1 MTASQEIVRRVDAMG
16 TGRVFSIADLGLP
29 ADWWENI
36 RVKLGRMVKERKLIK
51 VTNGKYYRPEIS
63 ILGSVPPSTREL
75 VKDILYEN
83 GELKGYLTEFSIW
96 DSMGLTTQFSSTIV
110 IGLNKRKD
118 PIIRNGRN
126 IRFII
131 QPNEIKE
138 GYVRLLQIL
147 DTLKFIKE
155 IPDTTIKR
163 SVNRLRDIIKSL
175 EKAELSMIIELSLKY
190 PPRVRALLGALID
203 SGGQSAITRVLK
215 NTLNPLTTFK
225 IGISSEDFP
234 STKNWN
240 II

>member
-1 MTASQEIVRRVDAMG
+1 MTAAQEIVRRVDALG
-16 TGRVFSIADLGLP
+16 TDRVFSIADLGLP
-29 ADWWENI
+29 SDWWENI

-63 ILGSVPPSTREL
+63 ILGPVPPSTREL

-83 GELKGYLTEFSIW
+83 REPKGYLTEFSIW

-118 PIIRNGRN
+118 PIIRDGRN

-138 GYVRLLQIL
+138 ENIKLLQIL
-147 DTLKFIKE
+147 DTLKFIKN

-163 SVNRLRDIIKSL
+163 SVNRLVDIFKILDKQ
-175 EKAELSMIIELSLKY
+175 ELKMIIDLSLKY

-203 SGGQSAITRVLK
+203 SIGYPDLSEDLRK
-215 NTLNPLTTFK
+215 TLNPLTSFR
-225 IGISSEDFP
+225 IGISPEDFP
-234 STKNWN
+234 SVKNWN
-240 II
+240 IV